1 MFTGIVEE
9 VGKKIDVKKGAN
21 SSRLII
27 GAEKIFSDM
36 NVGDSVA
43 VNGVCL
49 TVTDFEK
56 NMFWADVMS
65 ETLSRSSL
73 GSLKKGSLVN
83 LERAMAANGRF
94 GGHIVSGHIDGTG
107 VIKSMKKDDIAV
119 WVSISAPK
127 NILKF
132 IVEKGSVALDGISLT
147 VAEIGD
153 DEFKVSVI
161 PHTGGNT
168 SLLLKKAGD
177 IVNIE
182 NDIIGKYVERLMSF
196 KTDSAAKSSG
206 ISLEFLADNGFF

>member
-1 MFTGIVEE
+1 
-9 VGKKIDVKKGAN
+9 
-21 SSRLII
+21 
-27 GAEKIFSDM
+27 
-36 NVGDSVA
+36 
-43 VNGVCL
+43 
-49 TVTDFEK
+49 
-56 NMFWADVMS
+56 MS